1 MKNLR
6 KILSIMLILLFL
18 IPSTTVLCRA
28 GGGGGGGGGGSSSHS
43 SHGSGSSSP
52 YGNMINFLIFSSFI
66 GINFLF
72 VKNGSVSRYKVY
84 SKKEKLC
91 LL

>member
-28 GGGGGGGGGGSSSHS
+28 GGGGGRQLRAAANGRWLAHLSGHWPEYHHGTGRNGVGG
-43 SHGSGSSSP
+43 
-52 YGNMINFLIFSSFI
+52 
-66 GINFLF
+66 
-72 VKNGSVSRYKVY
+72 
-84 SKKEKLC
+84 
-91 LL
+91 

>member
-28 GGGGGGGGGGSSSHS
+28 
-43 SHGSGSSSP
+43 
-52 YGNMINFLIFSSFI
+52 
-66 GINFLF
+66 
-72 VKNGSVSRYKVY
+72 
-84 SKKEKLC
+84 
-91 LL
+91 